1 MPTIQTQRNLIAKM
15 KLIPVHDLIENKSLL
30 LIDDSIVR
38 GTQLRETTEFLYQSG
53 AKEVHI
59 RPACPPLL
67 YGCKYLNFSRSSSEM
82 ELITRRVIKEME
94 ADEKKIDLKNYVD
107 PDSAQY
113 NEMVNRIGKQLNFT
127 SLRYQRLDDMMES
140 IGIDKSKLCTYCWD
154 GRE

>member
-1 MPTIQTQRNLIAKM
+1 M
-15 KLIPVHDLIENKSLL
+15 
-30 LIDDSIVR
+30 
-38 GTQLRETTEFLYQSG
+38 
-53 AKEVHI
+53 
-59 RPACPPLL
+59 RPACPPIMF
-67 YGCKYLNFSRSSSEM
+67 GCKFLNFSRSSSEM

-113 NEMVNRIGKQLNFT
+113 IEMVNRIGKQLNFT

>member
-1 MPTIQTQRNLIAKM
+1 
-15 KLIPVHDLIENKSLL
+15 
-30 LIDDSIVR
+30 
-38 GTQLRETTEFLYQSG
+38 
-53 AKEVHI
+53 
-59 RPACPPLL
+59 
-67 YGCKYLNFSRSSSEM
+67 M

-113 NEMVNRIGKQLNFT
+113 IEMVNRIGKQLNFT

>member
-1 MPTIQTQRNLIAKM
+1 
-15 KLIPVHDLIENKSLL
+15 
-30 LIDDSIVR
+30 
-38 GTQLRETTEFLYQSG
+38 
-53 AKEVHI
+53 
-59 RPACPPLL
+59 
-67 YGCKYLNFSRSSSEM
+67 M
-82 ELITRRVIKEME
+82 ELMTRRVIKEME

-113 NEMVNRIGKQLNFT
+113 IEMVNRIGKQLNFT